1 MSDSTFLERHG
12 VLRFLV
18 RCIKITITTAVTLIV
33 LGTAGLMGGYFYFA
47 HDLPNIQTME
57 DYRPPV
63 VSEVFARDGTKI
75 GEFWRERR
83 LLATYDEIPLQ
94 LIRAFLAAED
104 SRFFE
109 HRGVDPYGIAR
120 AIWEDVKAREFVQGA
135 STITQQITRSILL
148 TRERKV
154 GRKVRE
160 AILATRLERNLT
172 KEQIL
177 LLYLNQ
183 IYLGN
188 RANGVKAAAEN
199 YFHKSLKD
207 VSLAEAAMIG
217 GLSRAPYDDSPVNSA
232 ERAKAR
238 QRYVLERMRELGYI
252 NAQQFEQA
260 WLEPLTIYVAGV
272 DKEYNFRRSPY
283 FTEHVRRLL
292 VEQYG
297 EDALYEGG
305 LKIETTVD
313 LAAYQAAVTALRNGL
328 EAVDHRTRGWRGPLE
343 SGVVDEAHIATLA
356 EAVHRQVVMLV
367 SDPVLHIPSQLGEAL
382 FAGPT
387 PVVTNYNYRAVVTGN
402 EGKGLRVRVG
412 HNDGVV
418 PAEHLGIARGRRL
431 PIGDVIEVRPLDD
444 TGQNFA
450 LVQTPELQGA
460 LFSMEVQSGAVRAMV
475 GGYDYLASEF
485 NRATQ
490 ALRQPGSTFK
500 PFVYGAALDKGFTYD
515 TPVADS
521 PVAYRVGINEVWA
534 PKNYGGKFSGAGV
547 FASHITF
554 SRNVPTVKI
563 GHAIGLHYLAGFV
576 RKFGITSPIEK
587 YLSMSLGANGVY
599 VNEIVNAY
607 VTFGNYGKRPPQLYI
622 TKITDKTGKVLQEHV
637 ATDEGVP
644 SLTLPA
650 GAVVPDNINPALWI
664 AGEQTIAK
672 DGLNLDPQE
681 IQVLYGAR
689 IPEGHTITPQTAYL
703 MVGLLQRVVK
713 SGTGTRVLAVGKPIA
728 GKTGTT
734 NDETDAWFIGFT
746 PKLGTG
752 VWVGYDQVRKIGRG
766 EQGGRTAAPI
776 FVDYM
781 KAVLADEPAYEFIP
795 PEGFPMEKIASLPGG
810 SAIYWTGGMNT
821 QLREEA
827 EELATRRVIDRSVDF
842 YEDDLG
848 DL

>member
-18 RCIKITITTAVTLIV
+18 RSIKIAITTAVTLIV

-207 VSLAEAAMIG
+207 ISLAEAAMIG

-260 WLEPLTIYVAGV
+260 WLEPLTVYVAGV
-272 DKEYNFRRSPY
+272 DKEYNFRQTPY

-328 EAVDHRTRGWRGPLE
+328 EIVDHRTRGWLGPLE
-343 SGVVDEAHIATLA
+343 TGVVDETQIAARA

-367 SDPVLHIPSQLGEAL
+367 SDPVLHIPAPLGEAL

-387 PVVTNYNYRAVVTGN
+387 PVVANYNYRAVIIGN

-412 HNDGVV
+412 HNDGMVA
-418 PAEHLGIARGRRL
+418 AEQLGIARGRRL

-576 RKFGITSPIEK
+576 RKFGLTSPIEK

-599 VNEIVNAY
+599 VNELVNAY
-607 VTFGNYGKRPPQLYI
+607 VTFGNYGRRPPQLFI
-622 TKITDKTGKVLQEHV
+622 TKVTDKTGKVLQEHV
-637 ATDEGVP
+637 LTDEAVP

-664 AGEQTIAK
+664 EGEKTIAK
-672 DGLNLDPQE
+672 DGLQLDPQE

-746 PKLGTG
+746 PKLGAG

-781 KAVLADEPAYEFIP
+781 KAVLADEPAYEFTP

-848 DL
+848 DF